1 MNCMRIQFNLDG
13 LDIVMS
19 ADPNRKTSI
28 NTWRD
33 VKTYCDKL
41 NIKFSNQSFV
51 SVLREERDRFFAI
64 ERLRFNKKQRREI
77 YNKSNRKCNHCKKAI
92 ELSGM
97 EIDHIKPLASGGDNS
112 YDNLQVLCKPCHFV
126 KTKEEKDNHEYFK
139 ISETH
144 SSFNESVREIVNS
157 DLAKSYAFV
166 ESIHLDKP
174 SGFNSTV
181 YTFDINRCRKN
192 CVLNNQHKYPVY
204 TCRIKKYE
212 R

>member
-41 NIKFSNQSFV
+41 KIKFSNQSFV
-51 SVLREERDRFFAI
+51 PVLREERDRFFAI
-64 ERLRFNKKQRREI
+64 ERLIFTKKQRREI

-97 EIDHIKPLASGGDNS
+97 EIDHIKPLASGFPVGHP
-112 YDNLQVLCKPCHFV
+112 LL
-126 KTKEEKDNHEYFK
+126 
-139 ISETH
+139 
-144 SSFNESVREIVNS
+144 
-157 DLAKSYAFV
+157 
-166 ESIHLDKP
+166 
-174 SGFNSTV
+174 GF
-181 YTFDINRCRKN
+181 YKGG
-192 CVLNNQHKYPVY
+192 
-204 TCRIKKYE
+204 E
-212 R
+212 GAG